1 MKLTDGKA
9 LYILAKEFDD
19 NDEADKNFTWYLD
32 EKNNL
37 QCQCLFPIID
47 FFNISIGKRFKEE
60 DFSVDIKMSLLS
72 RAVDKLQVFFTEK
85 SNQAKFPEIFCEL
98 FYTNKRVIEITC
110 EEGVKLGFW
119 KLNEAPKKIYEI
131 DNLNL
136 QIPKIKLQWFIFVI
150 FSTINYQGKDLKKI
164 AQRFLKLKKTK
175 NKFAIEFDVINVAQ
189 ERIRNFASILKK
201 YEKAKYEGYNLSLNL
216 YYFNKVTCLF
226 DLVQIFNGCKKE
238 AFTNLDLSKI
248 SEIEGLAIK
257 SGFIRE
263 GRYGEVLNDKKT
275 LLKFNW
281 IFNECKNLLAN
292 IFEDIAIKE
301 NYGLPNEVATAYIT
315 YKFLHDDTTYSDIM
329 LQDFM
334 VLNNMNFEVGSQDFE
349 DFGLLY
355 KELYKKN
362 AKKN

>member
-1 MKLTDGKA
+1 MKLSDEKA
-9 LYILAKEFDD
+9 LYVLTKDFDE

-32 EKNNL
+32 EKKSL
-37 QCQCLFPIID
+37 QCECWFHIVY
-47 FFNISIGKRFKEE
+47 FFNRSFGEAFKVE

-85 SNQAKFPEIFCEL
+85 SNQAKFPEILSEL
-98 FYTNKRVIEITC
+98 FYTDKRVVEIIC
-110 EEGVKLGFW
+110 EEGVKLGLW
-119 KLNEAPKKIYEI
+119 KLNEAPEKIYEI
-131 DNLNL
+131 NNLNL

-150 FSTINYQGKDLKKI
+150 FSIKNNQGKDLKKT

-175 NKFAIEFDVINVAQ
+175 NKSAIEFDVMNVAQ
-189 ERIRNFASILKK
+189 ERIRNFASIIKK

-226 DLVQIFNGCKKE
+226 DLVQIFNGCKEE
-238 AFTNLDLSKI
+238 AFTNFNLSKI

-263 GRYGEVLNDKKT
+263 GRYGEVLDDKNT
-275 LLKFNW
+275 LSKFNW
-281 IFNECKNLLAN
+281 IFNDCKNLLAN
-292 IFEDIAIKE
+292 IFKENAIKE
-301 NYGLPNEVATAYIT
+301 NYGLPVDIATEYLTFKNLCA
-315 YKFLHDDTTYSDIM
+315 DTNYSDIL
-329 LQDFM
+329 LQNFM
-334 VLNNMNFEVGSQDFE
+334 KLNNMDLKVGSQDFE

-362 AKKN
+362 